1 MTAQNILVIKLG
13 ALGDL
18 VYAMGP
24 MRAIRRH
31 HPDARITALTRAPYH
46 DFLERSGLFDEVWR
60 DPAPRL
66 WQPGALLAWR
76 RRLRAAAFDRVY
88 DLQTSDRSALY
99 FHLMGPGT
107 RPFWS
112 GVVAGASHRQS
123 EARANDRHTVERQRD
138 QLALAGIDEV
148 PLVDLADMA
157 GEIAAFDLPDRF
169 ALLAPGS
176 SPGSDDKRWPAA
188 AYADLAHRLMARE
201 VTPVVIGGLE
211 ERSLAGRVLAGLPAG
226 RDLTGQTALVDLP
239 GLAMRAQCAIG
250 NDTGPMH
257 VLAAAGCPVTMLF
270 SRAEALVKN
279 RPLGPRAEVL
289 FAADLATVDGA
300 RVWANVTAAL
310 STDAG
315 LR

>member
-1 MTAQNILVIKLG
+1 MTAPNILVIKLG

-31 HPDARITALTRAPYH
+31 HPDAQITALTRPAYH
-46 DFLERSGLFDEVWR
+46 DFLERSGLFDRIWC

-76 RRLRAAAFDRVY
+76 RRLRAAAFDGVY

-99 FHLMGPGT
+99 FHLMGPG
-107 RPFWS
+107 PKPWWS
-112 GVVAGASHRQS
+112 GVVAGASHRQHD
-123 EARANDRHTVERQRD
+123 ARANDRHTIERQRD
-138 QLALAGIDEV
+138 QLALAGIDDV

-157 GEIAAFDLPDRF
+157 GDIDAFDLPKRF

-176 SPGSDDKRWPAA
+176 SPGSDDKRWPES
-188 AYADLAHRLMARE
+188 AYADVARRLIAGE
-201 VTPVVIGGLE
+201 VTPVVIGGPDA
-211 ERSLAGRVLAGLPAG
+211 RALAARVLADLPAG

-239 GLAMRAQCAIG
+239 GLAARARYAVG

-257 VLAAAGCPVTMLF
+257 VLAAAGCPVTVLF
-270 SRAEALVKN
+270 SRADALVKN
-279 RPLGPRAEVL
+279 RPLGPRAKIL
-289 FAADLATVDGA
+289 FATDLATIDVDQ
-300 RVWANVTAAL
+300 VWANIATVI
-310 STDAG
+310 
-315 LR
+315 